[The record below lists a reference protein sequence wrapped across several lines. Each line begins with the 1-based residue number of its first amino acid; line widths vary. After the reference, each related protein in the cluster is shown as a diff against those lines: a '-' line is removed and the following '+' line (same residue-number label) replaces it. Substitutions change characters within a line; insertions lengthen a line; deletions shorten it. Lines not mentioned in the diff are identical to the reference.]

1 MPEAEENAILSE
13 TGQVIYI
20 DEIERKFEEFAERIP
35 DKSQLYKPATFSAM
49 LQYAAQKYIIPQYRK
64 IQEIR
69 NGRHEYKLLD
79 KLFSFYVTTCGIYNN
94 TPSVLGFTVFTGIEK
109 SILDQIRSG
118 SYNSR
123 LGNVNPE
130 TFQIVNQW
138 FTICETVNL
147 TAAASGSIGGMFVL
161 KCCYQYQEASQ
172 KIEVVTNVN
181 PRQSAEQIREKYRAA
196 ELPALPE

>member
-1 MPEAEENAILSE
+1 MPEAEENAIVSE

-94 TPSVLGFTVFTGIEK
+94 TPSVLGFTVFTGIERE
-109 SILDQIRSG
+109 LLTRIRNG
-118 SYNSR
+118 VYPGNDA
-123 LGNVNPE
+123 NVNPVSV
-130 TFQIVNQW
+130 QMIRRW
-138 FTICETVNL
+138 FDICENVSL
-147 TAAASGSIGGMFVL
+147 TAAANGSIGGMFVL

-172 KIEVVTNVN
+172 KIEVLTNVN